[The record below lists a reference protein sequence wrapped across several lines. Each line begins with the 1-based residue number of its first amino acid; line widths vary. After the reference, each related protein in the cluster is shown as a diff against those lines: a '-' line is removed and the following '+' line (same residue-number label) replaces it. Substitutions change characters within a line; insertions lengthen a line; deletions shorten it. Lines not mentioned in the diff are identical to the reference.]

1 MTHLERLASKAAS
14 LPQTP
19 GVYIMKNAD
28 GDIIYVGKSKK
39 LKNRVSSYFIKGNHT
54 YKTERMVSLVRDFDY
69 ILCNTEIEA
78 LTLENVLI
86 KKHSPKYNI
95 KLKDAKSYPYIKV
108 TAEEYPK
115 ILVTRERK
123 SDRGRYY
130 GPYRGM
136 SDAYGAMET
145 VVKIF
150 RLPTC
155 KRSFPGDIKRE
166 RPCLYKDMG
175 RCIAPCAGGVGADEY
190 RALVKRAEW
199 VLDGNIKGTRADLIA
214 EMGRASENLEFE
226 RAAALRDS
234 VRALERLSEKQKV
247 VADGKVMRD
256 VFALYT
262 SECIGVLA
270 MLSVR
275 GGALVNKNEFIL
287 SSADLVSPEDAVS
300 LIADYYDTAGNI
312 PREVMLDFLPEES
325 SLDLLGEYLSLSAP
339 YKVSVRVPER
349 GDGRALCDL
358 ALENAKEM
366 ARQHS
371 LEVQRENKNLR
382 RLAELLGLHEL
393 PRRIEAYDVSNF
405 GDENITASMVVYE
418 DGKFKKSDYRAFN
431 MKTVAHR
438 DDYASMREALSRRLS
453 HIGDGSGSLGE
464 RPDLILLDGGVG
476 HVNTVLEVCDSLSLE
491 IPVFGMVKDDY
502 HKTRAITD
510 GAEEISIA
518 REMGVYTFIYNL
530 QEEVHRFAIK
540 HSSGAKRKSL
550 THSSLEK
557 IPGIGPGK
565 AKKLLAAM
573 PLAKIRQVTAGELA
587 EIKGISAA
595 DAERIYEYFKEKRK
609 GKPSHG

>member
-1 MTHLERLASKAAS
+1 MTHLERLAKKAAS
-14 LPQTP
+14 LPLAP

-28 GDIIYVGKSKK
+28 GDVIYVGKSKK
-39 LKNRVSSYFIKGNHT
+39 LKNRVSSYFIGANHS
-54 YKTERMVSLVRDFDY
+54 YKTARMVSLVRDFDY
-69 ILCNTEIEA
+69 IVCDTEIEA

-108 TAEEYPK
+108 TAEEYPRL
-115 ILVTRERK
+115 LVTRERK
-123 SDRGRYY
+123 SDKGRYF
-130 GPYRGM
+130 GPYRGV
-136 SDAYGAMET
+136 SDAYTALQT
-145 VVKIF
+145 ILKIF
-150 RLPTC
+150 RLPSC
-155 KRSFPGDIKRE
+155 KRSFPRDIRRE

-175 RCIAPCAGGVGADEY
+175 RCIAPCDGGVSATEY
-190 RALVKRAEW
+190 RALVKSAEW
-199 VLDGNIKGTRADLIA
+199 VLDGNIKGTRADLLA
-214 EMGRASENLEFE
+214 KMEEASENMEFE
-226 RAAALRDS
+226 RAAALRDA
-234 VRALERLSEKQKV
+234 VRALEQLSEKQKV
-247 VADGKVMRD
+247 VADGRVMRD

-262 SECIGVLA
+262 SECEGVLA

-287 SSADLVSPEDAVS
+287 SASELMSPEDAVS

-312 PREVMLDFLPEES
+312 PREIMLDFLPEES
-325 SLDLLGEYLSLSAP
+325 SLSLLGEYLSLSAP
-339 YKVSVRVPER
+339 YKVTVRVPER
-349 GDGRALCDL
+349 GDGRALCDM
-358 ALENAKEM
+358 ALENAKEA
-366 ARQHS
+366 ARQHR
-371 LEVQRENKNLR
+371 LEGEREDKNLR
-382 RLAELLGLHEL
+382 RLAQLLGLHEL
-393 PRRIEAYDVSNF
+393 PRRIEAYDISNI

-418 DGKFKKSDYRAFN
+418 DGKFKKSDYRVFN

-476 HVNTVLEVCDSLSLE
+476 HVNTVREVCDTLEVE

-518 REMGVYTFIYNL
+518 REMGVYAFIYNL

-550 THSSLEK
+550 THSTLER
-557 IPGIGPGK
+557 IEGIGPAK
-565 AKKLLAAM
+565 AKRLLASM
-573 PLAKIRQVTAGELA
+573 PLAKIKQATSAELA
-587 EIKGISAA
+587 AVKGISET
-595 DAERIYEYFKEKRK
+595 DAVRIYEYFKKKRK
-609 GKPSHG
+609 N